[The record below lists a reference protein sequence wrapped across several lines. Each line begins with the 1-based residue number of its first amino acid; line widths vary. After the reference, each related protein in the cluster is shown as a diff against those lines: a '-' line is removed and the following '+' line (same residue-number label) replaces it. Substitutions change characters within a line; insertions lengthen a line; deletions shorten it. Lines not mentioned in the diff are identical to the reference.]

1 MRNPG
6 RTTFSD
12 TGKTWSVPG
21 FAVAGFVDA
30 MRFAVVVLLIANALL
45 FAYAQ
50 LGRTTGREPERLADQ
65 LNPSAIRLLTARDAA
80 ALGVAAAR
88 NAPPPRSE
96 SAPDAAASDAAGSDT
111 ARSGAASS
119 GTGDSGAPTVGGAAP
134 AALPTPVPDRT
145 PPSPGGVSRAAGGSA
160 QACLEW
166 GPFSDTERARAETDV
181 RALALT
187 APPARRPVHLTDAWW
202 VNVGAIAARAAA
214 EQRLAS
220 LQSKAVDDVS
230 VVDYGAS
237 NFTVS
242 LGVYRT
248 EAAAA
253 ARAHALAARGVTDVR
268 VEPWKQ
274 PITLTMLVVRDPA
287 KSVVA
292 QFAALQ
298 ARYAGTELKAIACPA
313 QP

>member
-1 MRNPG
+1 
-6 RTTFSD
+6 
-12 TGKTWSVPG
+12 
-21 FAVAGFVDA
+21 
-30 MRFAVVVLLIANALL
+30 MRFAVLFLLIANALL

-65 LNPSAIRLLTARDAA
+65 LNPSAIRLLTPRDAA

-88 NAPPPRSE
+88 ISQQKPSE
-96 SAPDAAASDAAGSDT
+96 QAQDAGAGSDATESGGATSDAAGS
-111 ARSGAASS
+111 GAAGS
-119 GTGDSGAPTVGGAAP
+119 GTPPPGGAAP
-134 AALPTPVPDRT
+134 AAPAALPAPAPDR
-145 PPSPGGVSRAAGGSA
+145 PAASPGGVSRAAGGSV

-181 RALALT
+181 RALALA
-187 APPARRPVHLTDAWW
+187 APPVRRPVHLTDAWW
-202 VNVGAIAARAAA
+202 VNVGAITAHAAA

-248 EAAAA
+248 EAAAT
-253 ARAHALAARGVTDVR
+253 ARVHALAARGVTDAR

-287 KSVVA
+287 QSVVEK
-292 QFAALQ
+292 FAVLQ
-298 ARYAGTELKAIACPA
+298 ARYAGTELRAIACPV

>member
-1 MRNPG
+1 
-6 RTTFSD
+6 
-12 TGKTWSVPG
+12 
-21 FAVAGFVDA
+21 
-30 MRFAVVVLLIANALL
+30 MRFAVLFLLIANALL

-65 LNPSAIRLLTARDAA
+65 LNPSAIRLLTPRDAA

-88 NAPPPRSE
+88 DSQQTRSE
-96 SAPDAAASDAAGSDT
+96 QAPDAAAGSDATESGGATPDAAASGAAGS
-111 ARSGAASS
+111 
-119 GTGDSGAPTVGGAAP
+119 GTTPPGGAAP
-134 AALPTPVPDRT
+134 TAPTTLPTPAPDRPT
-145 PPSPGGVSRAAGGSA
+145 SLPGGVSRAAGGGA

-166 GPFSDTERARAETDV
+166 GPFSDSERARAETDV
-181 RALALT
+181 RALALA

-202 VNVGAIAARAAA
+202 VNVGAITARAAA
-214 EQRLAS
+214 AQRLAN

-237 NFTVS
+237 DFTVS

-248 EAAAA
+248 EAAAT
-253 ARAHALAARGVTDVR
+253 ARAHALAARGVADVR

-298 ARYAGTELKAIACPA
+298 ARYAGTELKATACPA

>member
-1 MRNPG
+1 
-6 RTTFSD
+6 
-12 TGKTWSVPG
+12 
-21 FAVAGFVDA
+21 
-30 MRFAVVVLLIANALL
+30 MRFAVLLLLIANALL

-50 LGRTTGREPERLADQ
+50 LGRTSGREPERLADQ
-65 LNPSAIRLLTARDAA
+65 LNPSAIRLLTPHEAA

-88 NAPPPRSE
+88 SSQQPRSE
-96 SAPDAAASDAAGSDT
+96 PAPGAAASDAAGS
-111 ARSGAASS
+111 AATGSRAAAPDVAAPDAAGS
-119 GTGDSGAPTVGGAAP
+119 GTPPPGGSVP
-134 AALPTPVPDRT
+134 ATPSRTPTPDHPT
-145 PPSPGGVSRAAGGSA
+145 SSPGGVSRAAGGSA

-181 RALALT
+181 RALALA
-187 APPARRPVHLTDAWW
+187 APPARRPVHLADAWW
-202 VNVGAIAARAAA
+202 VNVGAITARAAA
-214 EQRLAS
+214 EQRLAT

-248 EAAAA
+248 EAAAT

-287 KSVVA
+287 QSVVA

-298 ARYAGTELKAIACPA
+298 ARYAG
-313 QP
+313 